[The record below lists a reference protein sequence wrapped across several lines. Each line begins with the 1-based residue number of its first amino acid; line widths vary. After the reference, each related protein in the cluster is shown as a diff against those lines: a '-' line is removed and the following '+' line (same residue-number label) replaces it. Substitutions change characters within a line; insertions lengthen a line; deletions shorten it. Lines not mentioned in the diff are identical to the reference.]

1 MTKTIRI
8 VLLLALLAGVV
19 LAIAGCTEP
28 PSTVAC
34 ITADPTIGYAP
45 LTVTFD
51 ASCSHIPPERYG
63 IYYVTWRFDDGTT
76 DVGQTVEHTFLEPGT
91 YEVAASIFRSG
102 EAIHTPLDEAT
113 RTVTVLPLP

>member
-8 VLLLALLAGVV
+8 ALLLALLAGVV

-51 ASCSHIPPERYG
+51 ASCSSIPPERYG
-63 IYYVTWRFDDGTT
+63 IYYVMWRFDDGIG
-76 DVGQTVEHTFLEPGT
+76 DVGPTVTHTFLEPGT
-91 YEVAASIFRSG
+91 YEVTASIHRSNDPVFS
-102 EAIHTPLDEAT
+102 PLDTAT
-113 RTVTVLPLP
+113 RTITVLPVP

>member
-1 MTKTIRI
+1 MTKMIRI
-8 VLLLALLAGVV
+8 ALLLTLLAGVL

-51 ASCSHIPPERYG
+51 ASCSFIPPEKYG
-63 IYYVTWRFDDGTT
+63 VYYVTWRFDDGET
-76 DVGQTVEHTFLEPGT
+76 DIGQAVEHRFLEPGT

-102 EAIHTPLDEAT
+102 EGVPLDGAT
-113 RTVTVLPLP
+113 RTITVLPVP